1 MNCKFH
7 FGGGDSHHRHI
18 RSCAYGRY
26 GGQLSVTVIFGGRV
40 TRKGRND
47 QHALRINAVTIS
59 LVEIFCENQP
69 GFRIQIL
76 FPVWSIAYRSHS
88 RFACPILLKAM
99 NAIKCGYAPN

>member
-1 MNCKFH
+1 MT
-7 FGGGDSHHRHI
+7 S
-18 RSCAYGRY
+18 
-26 GGQLSVTVIFGGRV
+26 
-40 TRKGRND
+40 TR
-47 QHALRINAVTIS
+47 RINAVTIS

-99 NAIKCGYAPN
+99 NAIKCGYETEIYRLMFYLCTKNNTISDFFATTAKT